1 MGMSIAHGVAAGMG
15 GIRTA
20 GDLVARMQMT
30 RKMRIDDAKAYV
42 AEKLKVSPADLSDVH
57 VMREV
62 REELDIGIITLQKRF
77 QPQPPFD
84 PIITF
89 KHLAQFFSPFPR
101 LRLTQKTNPSEV
113 DPENWHLEW
122 GSQSSCA

>member
-1 MGMSIAHGVAAGMG
+1 MGMPIAHSVAAGMG

-30 RKMRIDDAKAYV
+30 RKMRIKDAKAYV

-62 REELDIGIITLQKRF
+62 REELDIGIITSVPGCAKGIEAKARIAKLL
-77 QPQPPFD
+77 D
-84 PIITF
+84 VEINSVT
-89 KHLAQFFSPFPR
+89 R
-101 LRLTQKTNPSEV
+101 LHNKLKF
-113 DPENWHLEW
+113 
-122 GSQSSCA
+122 